1 MSKIDKHIA
10 RPEGAKFDTRS
21 QVTVEAL
28 NLMQLIRG
36 ELMKSKSYQEISRG
50 VFSCQ

>member
-21 QVTVEAL
+21 QVTVEAF
-28 NLMQLIRG
+28 NSAAID
-36 ELMKSKSYQEISRG
+36 
-50 VFSCQ
+50 